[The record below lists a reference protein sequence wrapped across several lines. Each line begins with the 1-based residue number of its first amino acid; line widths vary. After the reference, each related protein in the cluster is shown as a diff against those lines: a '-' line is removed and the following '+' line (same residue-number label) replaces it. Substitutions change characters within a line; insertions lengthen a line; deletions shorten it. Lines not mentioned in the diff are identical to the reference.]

1 MIPPSNRMALLTL
14 LNAGEGKN
22 QQCSFGNSS
31 SHSQGTAVH
40 IIATPQNILFGKHP
54 PLENLG
60 KENYS
65 RKLRAVRAHSA
76 AIWGIAKKEWFSEKR
91 FLLQNR
97 TSVWKSSY
105 TSRKNCRGNKQLYG
119 CTKPPPSLPLLQ
131 ALYDLNLATAHTVSY
146 LFTSEPKS
154 SRNSTFRCENVT
166 LIFIDNEP
174 LTALSKQLK
183 MFSSFCVRSP
193 QYSISSKLRYSF
205 VFSCTKKKK
214 RNKIRT
220 CQPVALGIQH
230 WLCIYWIHSIKMTSR
245 VYIRTAN
252 IYILLSYWT
261 SLIWFGAQKDQK
273 WSNTTKTAVVWS

>member
-1 MIPPSNRMALLTL
+1 MLLFKHLPLDLALIDLSDARLVNTL
-14 LNAGEGKN
+14 LMYLPMCFCRN
-22 QQCSFGNSS
+22 
-31 SHSQGTAVH
+31 H
-40 IIATPQNILFGKHP
+40 
-54 PLENLG
+54 
-60 KENYS
+60 
-65 RKLRAVRAHSA
+65 
-76 AIWGIAKKEWFSEKR
+76 FSLT
-91 FLLQNR
+91 F
-97 TSVWKSSY
+97 SVWKSSY

-214 RNKIRT
+214 K
-220 CQPVALGIQH
+220 GIKSELVSLLH
-230 WLCIYWIHSIKMTSR
+230 WVFNTDCASTE
-245 VYIRTAN
+245 YIP
-252 IYILLSYWT
+252 
-261 SLIWFGAQKDQK
+261 
-273 WSNTTKTAVVWS
+273 